1 LGPALLVIGSI
12 ITLVLHEKLKAYKS
26 EKSIFSKDFKPVK
39 RIIGQRLDYDDYFK
53 SKIDSL
59 H

>member
-1 LGPALLVIGSI
+1 LEPALLVIGSI
-12 ITLVLHEKLKAYKS
+12 ITLILHEKLKAYKS

-39 RIIGQRLDYDDYFK
+39 RIIGEHLDYDDCFK
-53 SKIDSL
+53 SKIDNL